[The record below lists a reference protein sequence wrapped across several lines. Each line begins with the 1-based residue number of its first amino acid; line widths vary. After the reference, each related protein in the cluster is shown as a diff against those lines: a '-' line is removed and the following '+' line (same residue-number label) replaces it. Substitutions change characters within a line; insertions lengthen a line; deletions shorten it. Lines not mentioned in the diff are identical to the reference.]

1 MEISLSDVKDYAT
14 ILGIAVALIT
24 YVTNSYFQFR
34 NKGIENMKRF
44 LDAHDTLFEDDRYL
58 VQNVKAMENG
68 SYKRDKSNAD
78 MELAFNRFLG
88 DVEKIALLTSHGAVP
103 KQVQIYMLGW
113 FAMKVQPEV
122 SGAERTNIFWE
133 LAIHYIDELAKA
145 ASDYEK
151 LNSKKRA
158 RYLRKQRLVH

>member
-1 MEISLSDVKDYAT
+1 VEISLTEVKDYAI
-14 ILGIAVALIT
+14 ILGIAIALVT

-44 LDAHDTLFEDDRYL
+44 LEAHDDLFEDNRYL
-58 VQNVKAMENG
+58 VQNVKSMEAG
-68 SYKRDKSNAD
+68 TYKRNLEDEA

-103 KQVQIYMLGW
+103 KEVQIYMLGW
-113 FAMKVQPEV
+113 FAQMIQPEIT
-122 SGAERTNIFWE
+122 GKERNNIFWE

-158 RYLRKQRLVH
+158 KYLRKQKLVH